1 MLSLQACPS
10 HSVQCSR
17 LAVVSLLPTLLRGSP
32 ELSGTKSNS
41 LWGLPGPANMDGLA
55 HPSVSLQG
63 HADFTT
69 SQTTSRRPSPQ
80 PSWPLDSSQ
89 TPCLSFPASLSLLP
103 EDQEGSPALPGQA
116 KPRALHVAGQAP
128 RPASENADLHS
139 RPRAWGQGGVATFL
153 CAGGSQNWGSSCP
166 GQGRV
171 WPGEGAEH
179 WAALW

>member
-32 ELSGTKSNS
+32 ELSGTKSNTS
-41 LWGLPGPANMDGLA
+41 WGLPDPANMDSLA
-55 HPSVSLQG
+55 HPSVSLRG

-69 SQTTSRRPSPQ
+69 SRTTSRPSPQ
-80 PSWPLDSSQ
+80 PSWPLNYSQ
-89 TPCLSFPASLSLLP
+89 TPCLSFPASLSPLP

-116 KPRALHVAGQAP
+116 KPRSLHVAGQAP
-128 RPASENADLHS
+128 RPASENAELHS
-139 RPRAWGQGGVATFL
+139 RPRAWGQGGVATSL
-153 CAGGSQNWGSSCP
+153 RAGGSQNGGSSCP
-166 GQGRV
+166 GRV
-171 WPGEGAEH
+171 WPGEGAGH